1 MADSGKIRIALL
13 QPFPAPVSA
22 RIREICQ
29 APSVHLDI
37 VADTTPETRRAAL
50 RDADYAVVV
59 SQNLTAGDLAFAG
72 KLRLVHKWGSGT
84 DGVDLAALRE
94 RNLPLLSTTGT
105 NARYVAELA
114 LTLMLSVLRGIP
126 QSDRAMRKGRWT
138 GSAHWTSSR
147 TLHGRT
153 VGIVGFG
160 AVGSALAALLRPF
173 GCDMSYAARTRRAET
188 VEKSLGVRPMALG
201 DILRSCEIVSLHVP
215 LTSETKG
222 MIGRAELAL
231 MRSDAILVNLARGDV
246 VDEGALAE
254 ALLAGRLA
262 GAGLDVFQREPEPGG
277 RAFADIPNTVLTPHI
292 GGKVRENLDAT
303 VRHWFSNILAHAQG
317 QALPDNERI

>member
-1 MADSGKIRIALL
+1 
-13 QPFPAPVSA
+13 
-22 RIREICQ
+22 
-29 APSVHLDI
+29 
-37 VADTTPETRRAAL
+37 
-50 RDADYAVVV
+50 
-59 SQNLTAGDLAFAG
+59 
-72 KLRLVHKWGSGT
+72 
-84 DGVDLAALRE
+84 
-94 RNLPLLSTTGT
+94 
-105 NARYVAELA
+105 
-114 LTLMLSVLRGIP
+114 
-126 QSDRAMRKGRWT
+126 
-138 GSAHWTSSR
+138 
-147 TLHGRT
+147 
-153 VGIVGFG
+153 
-160 AVGSALAALLRPF
+160 
-173 GCDMSYAARTRRAET
+173 MSYAARTRRAET
-188 VEKSLGVRPMALG
+188 VEKSLGVRQMALG